1 MDAFLAHNHVFI
13 LTVSALNILLCLMP
27 PYNQN
32 IAKQSHFIDDND
44 DSVQESTGKV
54 QRQNHK
60 FQTEEEED
68 EHKFNQHKSDQVEES
83 LEKDDLFFKIYDDL
97 KK

>member
-13 LTVSALNILLCLMP
+13 LTVAAVNILLCLMP
-27 PYNQN
+27 PYNQT
-32 IAKQSHFIDDND
+32 ISKQSHFIDDND
-44 DSVQESTGKV
+44 DSIQESTTKV

-60 FQTEEEED
+60 FQTEEEEEED
-68 EHKFNQHKSDQVEES
+68 QFDCHKSNQVHES
-83 LEKDDLFFKIYDDL
+83 KEQDDLFFRIYDDL

>member
-1 MDAFLAHNHVFI
+1 MDAFLAHNHVII
-13 LTVSALNILLCLMP
+13 LTVAAVNVLLCLMP
-27 PYNQN
+27 PYNQT

-44 DSVQESTGKV
+44 DSIQESTTKV

-60 FQTEEEED
+60 FQTEEEEEEENVGCRKSNQVQESD
-68 EHKFNQHKSDQVEES
+68 EQDEV
-83 LEKDDLFFKIYDDL
+83 FFRIYDGL